1 MEYVSVTPT
10 RSPDSEAFL
19 RCIDPIGIDPAE
31 LKPDP
36 VDGPDVVAIARKAQ
50 LATAPRVAVNLDF
63 FKVPDMGSD
72 VDSDDGELDPML
84 KIVAID
90 PPSPASAFL
99 KRTGFG
105 EQSSNTL
112 AKRLGITS
120 TTIRRDEDGVT
131 WLRGFDAAGE
141 MVDCREMLPYRE

>member
-1 MEYVSVTPT
+1 VLVRSTFSNDAMAFFYRTDVTG
-10 RSPDSEAFL
+10 D
-19 RCIDPIGIDPAE
+19 IGD
-31 LKPDP
+31 PDP
-36 VDGPDVVAIARKAQ
+36 EDGPDVMDIAFKAMI
-50 LATAPRVAVNLDF
+50 ANAPRVAVNLDF
-63 FKVPDMGSD
+63 FKVPDMDSD

-84 KIVAID
+84 KIVALD
-90 PPSPASAFL
+90 RLSPASAFL

-131 WLRGFDAAGE
+131 WLRGFNAAGQ